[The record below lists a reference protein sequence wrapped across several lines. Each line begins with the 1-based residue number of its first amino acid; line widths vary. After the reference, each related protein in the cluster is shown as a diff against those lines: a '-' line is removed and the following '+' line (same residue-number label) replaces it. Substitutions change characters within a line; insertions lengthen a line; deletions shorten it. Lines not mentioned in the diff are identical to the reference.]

1 MGKRVNLF
9 SEKKKVEKVDD
20 KAFDAM
26 VDSSEDKHMAL
37 AMAGMIPGPTGITAD
52 IADAALYAKE
62 RDWKGMGWAL
72 LGAIPLLGQVA
83 TMKKFSKA
91 ARVLSDL
98 KLTRGNSLEHVKN
111 SVISHIGTSGKYK
124 KLGNVKTKH
133 GNFVISVTEESVDV
147 SMKGPDLLKNLY
159 KNVGKKESY
168 ELDDLL
174 GSMVNKFPKGKRP
187 AVVVKMVDEKRGIT
201 LLQPFY
207 KSTGRGEPTIK
218 SAGKWLPFEGLLPE
232 GHVVKTLK
240 KGVATFSKGKDAIMR
255 YELGPGDMPKG
266 WVIKGFKAPQ
276 TPGKI
281 HSSSVGGKSKEG
293 LEIHQKIG
301 SILQNIYN
309 K

>member
-1 MGKRVNLF
+1 M
-9 SEKKKVEKVDD
+9 SD
-20 KAFDAM
+20 KTDNQVFNEMERANRHD
-26 VDSSEDKHMAL
+26 AL
-37 AMAGMIPGPTGITAD
+37 AIAGLAPGIPGMVAD
-52 IADAALYAKE
+52 LTDAGLYASE
-62 RDWKGMGWAL
+62 GDLKGMGWAL
-72 LGAIPLLGQVA
+72 LGAVPLLGQVA

-98 KLTRGNSLEHVKN
+98 KLTKGKSFEHAKN
-111 SVISHIGTSGKYK
+111 SVIARIGTSGTYK
-124 KLGNVKTKH
+124 EIGNVKTKN
-133 GNFVISVTEESVDV
+133 GNFIISVTEESVDV
-147 SMKGPDLLKNLY
+147 SMKGQDLLKKLY
-159 KNVGKKESY
+159 KNVGKKKEY
-168 ELDDLL
+168 DLDDLF
-174 GSMVNKFPKGKRP
+174 GSMVNKLPKGKRP
-187 AVVVKMVDEKRGIT
+187 AVVVKMVDSDRGIT

-207 KSTGRGEPTIK
+207 KSSSGTGMAKGGK
-218 SAGKWLPFEGLLPE
+218 GKWLPFEGLLPE

-240 KGVATFSKGKDAIMR
+240 GGKETLSKGKDAIMR